1 MICAQEIRTAS
12 ASRER
17 PAPARRPG
25 TLGRAAF
32 LPMNTI
38 LVIDHRPEN
47 VDRIRKV
54 LEEHDCQVVAAHRGP
69 EGVTL
74 ARLENP
80 DAILL
85 AFEMPQASGYQ
96 ILEQLK
102 AHHLTRDIP
111 VLFMWHEDLSEEE
124 IVRGLKLGAADYL
137 MAPYRDRELVA
148 RVRLLLRLREQ
159 HRRLREKEEQQ
170 RKLME
175 RIDQGFFVA
184 SREGRFL
191 DCNPALLKMLGYSS
205 VEEIKRIDL
214 ARDLYVDPEDRKTFQ
229 ALIEKQGFVKDF
241 KVDMKRKDGRILTVL
256 LTGNTI
262 RDAGGAVV
270 GYEGFNVDITR
281 QERQP
286 SAEEAELM
294 KKLAGGGEGGSR
306 AKRLIAE
313 LVTRFRPQLEP
324 FFSFKTTV
332 ELVAGKY
339 EKVQELGMGR
349 FGVVWKVRDV
359 FALEPDQYYVLKI
372 PLNKDYNQR
381 FLREGRILKR
391 LEGHPAAI
399 HLKEMV
405 RHDEKLTL
413 VQEFAEGEPLEKR
426 LERPM
431 TDGQRERIVMQLV
444 DVVAFAHERSII
456 HRDIKPA
463 NVLVRGDGSVKL
475 LDFGIAKEL
484 KADPYSGTSVGT
496 KPFMAPEQIMGRSEK
511 RSDLWALGVLM
522 YQLYTGC
529 LPFYDDIEKEMMEKI
544 LEAEPILPREYNRQ
558 IDPAIEAV
566 ILKLLQ
572 KDPARRYQSARELSA
587 ELERIYGARRSRE
600 VAVERGAP

>member
-1 MICAQEIRTAS
+1 
-12 ASRER
+12 
-17 PAPARRPG
+17 
-25 TLGRAAF
+25 
-32 LPMNTI
+32 MNTI

-47 VDRIRKV
+47 AASIRAV
-54 LEEHDCQVVAAHRGP
+54 LEEHHFQVAVAHGGAQGI
-69 EGVTL
+69 TL
-74 ARLENP
+74 AQLENP

-85 AFEMPQASGYQ
+85 TFEMPQMSGYQ
-96 ILEQLK
+96 VLEQLK

-124 IVRGLKLGAADYL
+124 VIRGLKLGAADYL
-137 MAPYRDRELVA
+137 MAPYRDRELIA
-148 RVRLLLRLREQ
+148 RVRLLVRLRDDQ
-159 HRRLREKEEQQ
+159 RRLREKDEQR

-191 DCNPALLKMLGYSS
+191 ECNPALWKRLGYSS
-205 VEEIKRIDL
+205 AEEIKQIDL
-214 ARDLYVDPEDRKTFQ
+214 AKDLYVNPEDRKTFQ
-229 ALIEKQGFVKDF
+229 ALIERQGFVKDF

-262 RDAGGAVV
+262 RDAGGAVL

-281 QERQP
+281 QERES
-286 SAEEAELM
+286 SAEQAEFLE
-294 KKLAGGGEGGSR
+294 KLESGAEGGSR

-313 LVTRFRPQLEP
+313 LVTRFRTQLEP

-332 ELVAGKY
+332 DLIAGKY
-339 EKVQELGMGR
+339 EKVQELGIGR
-349 FGVVWKVRDV
+349 FGLVWKVRDV
-359 FALEPDQYYVLKI
+359 FALEPDQYYVVKI
-372 PLNKDYNQR
+372 PQTKDYNQR
-381 FLREGRILKR
+381 FLREGRILKK
-391 LEGHPAAI
+391 LEGHPAAV
-399 HLKEMV
+399 HLMEMV
-405 RHDEKLTL
+405 KYEGKLVL
-413 VQEFAEGEPLEKR
+413 VQEFVEGEPLDSR

-431 TDGQRERIVMQLV
+431 TDEGRERIVLELV
-444 DVVAFAHERSII
+444 DVVAFAHERNII

-463 NVLVRGDGSVKL
+463 NILVKVDGSVKL

-522 YQLYTGC
+522 YQLYTGY
-529 LPFYDDIEKEMMEKI
+529 LPFYDEIEREMMEKI
-544 LEAEPILPREYNRQ
+544 LEAEPVLPREYNEEVN
-558 IDPAIEAV
+558 PAIEAV

-572 KDPARRYQSARELSA
+572 KDPDRRYQSARELSA
-587 ELERIYGARRSRE
+587 ELKQLFDSSAVPGRRGGEQGGQGAAQDR
-600 VAVERGAP
+600 